1 MASPLRL
8 FFARRLI
15 PTRARVLGIPRR
27 NASTSPISTGPSASS
42 ASPSTIGERIRS
54 RETWTYIFSQYRA
67 ILKLALL
74 LNAGM
79 LSLQLSVH
87 GATHLLEESSR
98 PTPTSFPWTTRYY
111 IRRARIPNAWNPFTG
126 DAFTDAEHLQ
136 YLEDALREV
145 ERLGLK
151 GAVVAQLR
159 RERAE
164 CLERLLRWE
173 DAEVEYAAALREPMA
188 AKDVRVECA
197 HRLAKIREWR
207 GDGEGALQA
216 LETGLEAA
224 EGEEPVQLKAMS
236 EMAVFLARR
245 GDVGKALEMATEVL
259 RRRREK
265 QGELLKGEERR
276 FTEKLGDPC
285 RIAAAE
291 AMVGELM
298 FAAGRRPEGVRWTED
313 AFRKA
318 WDLVDYRLAC
328 KECAGVAAANLVKM
342 GAVME
347 KEALAEKE
355 GWWGKGKRQQR
366 IDEARRVKGE
376 YELRQLEV
384 EAVKAVRDAEVAK
397 AR

>member
-1 MASPLRL
+1 MATPLRQL
-8 FFARRLI
+8 FLRRII
-15 PTRARVLGIPRR
+15 PPRARIPSIPLR
-27 NASTSPISTGPSASS
+27 NASTSPITSGAPSAPS
-42 ASPSTIGERIRS
+42 ATSTISERIRS
-54 RETWTYIFSQYRA
+54 RETWAYIFSQYRT
-67 ILKLALL
+67 IFKLALL
-74 LNAGM
+74 INAGL

-87 GATHLLEESSR
+87 GATHLLEESTR
-98 PTPTSFPWTTRYY
+98 PTPSSYPWTTRYY

-126 DAFTDAEHLQ
+126 EAFTDAERLG

-145 ERLGLK
+145 GRQGLK

-173 DAEVEYAAALREPMA
+173 DAESEYAAALREPMA

-224 EGEEPVQLKAMS
+224 EGEEPVRLKALS

-245 GDVGKALEMATEVL
+245 GDVGKALELATEVL

-265 QGELLKGEERR
+265 RGELLEGEERR
-276 FTEKLGDPC
+276 FTEKVGDPC

-298 FAAGRRPEGVRWTED
+298 FAVGRRDEGVRWTED

-318 WDLVDYRLAC
+318 WELVDYRLAC
-328 KECAGVAAANLVKM
+328 KECAGVAASNLIKM
-342 GAVME
+342 GAAIE